1 MREKVRDMEGFRRDC
16 KGISEKAGIV
26 PGRILKEKKRLL
38 EEGRQNIKRQKDELE
53 NKVQEAKRITS
64 EKYMK
69 YHQGFLSEDE
79 FLQWK
84 AEREE
89 QIKLWRRKALEFD
102 KKLKEWERVSKEECD
117 FLRNLMRFDGKSQL
131 DRTFVQALIERIEVY
146 PGNRLEISYRF
157 PAAKFL

>member
-1 MREKVRDMEGFRRDC
+1 M
-16 KGISEKAGIV
+16 
-26 PGRILKEKKRLL
+26 KEKKRLL

-79 FLQWK
+79 FLRWK

-131 DRTFVQALIERIEVY
+131 DRTFVQALIEQGQNT
-146 PGNRLEISYRF
+146 P
-157 PAAKFL
+157 

>member
-1 MREKVRDMEGFRRDC
+1 MTWKDLEEILKESLKREFLM
-16 KGISEKAGIV
+16 AGIV

-102 KKLKEWERVSKEECD
+102 KKLKEWESVI
-117 FLRNLMRFDGKSQL
+117 L
-131 DRTFVQALIERIEVY
+131 
-146 PGNRLEISYRF
+146 
-157 PAAKFL
+157 